1 MLITYTTVINT
12 WGTIHFEY
20 LNTIIVSGIIGI
32 FLGDTLLF
40 IALQKIGPRRNN
52 ILFSLAAPFTVLLNI
67 FFLKKQMS
75 AENLIGCFIV
85 FIGVVIAVAFGS
97 NKKLDHRW
105 ETVQGSI
112 IVVIRFG
119 ILAALCQAVGLI
131 MMKPI
136 LDLGAD
142 PIASASIRTSISCL
156 MLSFT
161 FFLRSKNFTSP
172 IPFNLSI
179 LFKSII
185 SGFLGMALGMSLLLI
200 ALQNADAG
208 IVATL
213 SSTSPIIVL
222 FLIWI
227 LTKEKPQKG
236 AFSAFLDSH
245 KIRTY
250 DHFYH
255 APICEDDNDSYD
267 FNTNIDSAFRLI
279 PGAFPEEDINEIYR
293 VEQDKD
299 SHDLR
304 NPFYT
309 IGNPEYIEN
318 KILYEDDIQ
327 DMFLK
332 IKLEQPLHHEDD
344 RHLVNDHQYEGTHG

>member
-1 MLITYTTVINT
+1 MFFYYFLAILAAICWSIASLISADITRLIGGLVFNRLRLFFVSIMLITYTTVINT

-112 IVVIRFG
+112 IVGISFG
-119 ILAALCQAVGLI
+119 ILAALCQAIGLI

-236 AFSAFLDSH
+236 AWIGTILAM
-245 KIRTY
+245 IGTG
-250 DHFYH
+250 
-255 APICEDDNDSYD
+255 
-267 FNTNIDSAFRLI
+267 LI
-279 PGAFPEEDINEIYR
+279 FIY
-293 VEQDKD
+293 
-299 SHDLR
+299 
-304 NPFYT
+304 
-309 IGNPEYIEN
+309 
-318 KILYEDDIQ
+318 
-327 DMFLK
+327 
-332 IKLEQPLHHEDD
+332 
-344 RHLVNDHQYEGTHG
+344 